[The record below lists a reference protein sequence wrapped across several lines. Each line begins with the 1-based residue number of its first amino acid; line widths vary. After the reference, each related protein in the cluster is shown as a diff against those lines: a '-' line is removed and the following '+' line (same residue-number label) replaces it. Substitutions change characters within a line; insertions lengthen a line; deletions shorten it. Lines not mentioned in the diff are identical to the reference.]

1 MYYSYSLGGQRH
13 PAPLSPKESIHCFQF
28 FSHGGLL
35 LAGAAPW
42 HCYAATHCYAD
53 HVDIFW
59 HRQLHNINF
68 PWHDFSW
75 FNLLVTLSP
84 RRIISMYHTAQYTN
98 CLSLHSNTSCKPEY
112 DKICRCHHSI
122 YPLVMWQLNIHYKWR
137 FSNGVLMGIFQ
148 LWKVTRF
155 RTRSQ
160 VSLEPGLAVLFSLG
174 PGHATWIDL
183 LHEHISVS
191 ENAAE
196 PQNGNILVESRT
208 YIN

>member
-1 MYYSYSLGGQRH
+1 MKPSSWKMTPVLICWLPGVDSRCWFLYVLFIIDFFDQFQHVSTYSLGGQRH

-68 PWHDFSW
+68 PW

-98 CLSLHSNTSCKPEY
+98 CLSLQSNTSCKGEY
-112 DKICRCHHSI
+112 DEICRCHHSI
-122 YPLVMWQLNIHYKWR
+122 YPLVIKCGNWTSTI
-137 FSNGVLMGIFQ
+137 NGDFPMVF
-148 LWKVTRF
+148 
-155 RTRSQ
+155 
-160 VSLEPGLAVLFSLG
+160 
-174 PGHATWIDL
+174 
-183 LHEHISVS
+183 
-191 ENAAE
+191 
-196 PQNGNILVESRT
+196 
-208 YIN
+208 